1 MADDLPEYQRFA
13 LEFGCANEP
22 CIRAPEFH
30 HPKHQPTFAP
40 WNRGAKDLGGKPGKA
55 QRCSDWYG
63 FGLCPHCHSE
73 LHDGRGQ
80 FADMSREE
88 RRAWQDRA
96 TAKMQ
101 LRWGMQHP
109 DRLPDTVVP
118 RPRKLK
124 LAARGSKGGNGWTV
138 PLVID
143 LLKKQARISSGEVA
157 AALTDIA
164 HLVERGKVH

>member
-1 MADDLPEYQRFA
+1 MADDLPEYQVFS
-13 LEFGCANEP
+13 LGFGCANEP

-40 WNRGAKDLGGKPGKA
+40 WSRQPKQLPGKPGKA

-73 LHDGRGQ
+73 
-80 FADMSREE
+80 FAKMSRDD
-88 RRAWQDRA
+88 RRAWQDAA
-96 TAKMQ
+96 TSKMQ

-109 DRLPDTVVP
+109 ERLPDTVVP

-124 LAARGSKGGNGWTV
+124 LAMRGSKSGNGWTV
-138 PLVID
+138 PLVVD
-143 LLKKQARISSGEVA
+143 LLKKQARTSSGEVA